1 MTKDQ
6 DKAFNDLVTKECL
19 QTITTREKLELK
31 RLQRIRNSELD
42 AEMDIVDP
50 GWRKREL
57 AFRRKCNRVSNK
69 LKKMIGS

>member
-6 DKAFNDLVTKECL
+6 DKAFDNLVTKECL
-19 QTITTREKLELK
+19 QTITTREKRELE
-31 RLQRIRNSELD
+31 RLQRIRNAELD

-57 AFRRKCNRVSNK
+57 AFRRKVNRLSNK
-69 LKKMIGS
+69 LRKMLGS